1 MSASDRCRHAGKF
14 RVVLKGAIVLP
25 ESRSPVETMRTMNIS
40 PFPKPVEIADIGAFT
55 NARLAEKFTFSEQ
68 GAALAGYMFYPVTEA
83 TRTSFGSALRS
94 VPDPLRLN
102 LKGMSRIQ
110 NRWLRATDVFHI
122 YYDMTIGGHQARR
135 GGATISKAVHL
146 AAKNTKSL
154 GTSEATFWSAWKA
167 YKDVA
172 TAVTA
177 TVLIWDNT
185 RRVFKNEYLAAFR
198 THDDAEPI
206 TLNQLSPFH
215 IVLLMPDFVLAV
227 ARSFENI
234 ALTKI
239 NNRVDTGFD
248 PETLWRIPEEINV
261 SPVPPPP
268 RRIRVEDTLILNA
281 RRAGNRGRRNRQQT
295 DGTFSEPL

>member
-1 MSASDRCRHAGKF
+1 
-14 RVVLKGAIVLP
+14 
-25 ESRSPVETMRTMNIS
+25 MRTMNIP
-40 PFPKPVEIADIGAFT
+40 PFPKPVEILDFESLT
-55 NARLAEKFTFSEQ
+55 NARLSDKFSLSEQ
-68 GAALAGYMFYPVTEA
+68 AATLVEYMLYPSSEA
-83 TRTSFGSALRS
+83 TRASFGSTLRS
-94 VPDPLRLN
+94 LPDTLRLN

-110 NRWLRATDVFHI
+110 NRWLRVTDVFHT
-122 YYDMTIGGHQARR
+122 YYDIAIGGHQARR

-185 RRVFKNEYLAAFR
+185 RRIFKNEYLAAFR
-198 THDDAEPI
+198 THADAEPI
-206 TLNQLSPFH
+206 TLDQLSPFH

-227 ARSFENI
+227 ARSFENF

-239 NNRVDTGFD
+239 NSRVDAGFD
-248 PETLWRIPEEINV
+248 PETLWRIPKEINV
-261 SPVPPPP
+261 APVPPPP

-281 RRAGNRGRRNRQQT
+281 RRAGNRGRRHKAPI
-295 DGTFSEPL
+295 DAPAPKPL